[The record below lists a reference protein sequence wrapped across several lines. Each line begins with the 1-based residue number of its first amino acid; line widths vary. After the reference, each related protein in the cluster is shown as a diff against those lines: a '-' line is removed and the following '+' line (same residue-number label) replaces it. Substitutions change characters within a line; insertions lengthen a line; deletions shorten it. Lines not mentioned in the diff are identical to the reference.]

1 MGALMGAIYLEESS
15 KYILTTDHTAYCF
28 GIDTEGNL
36 QHIYW
41 GRKLP
46 REEDYP
52 DCHAIGQTVGIGK
65 NLENPKNL
73 GLNDFFYPYEATKA
87 VIDEEYAGWGGLN
100 FVEPSLK
107 VMFAD
112 GVRDLVLKH
121 YAHQF
126 KTESE
131 LVVTL
136 KDVYY
141 SLFLH
146 LHYRVL
152 ADVDLIVRWVE
163 IDNRCTE
170 SVQLE
175 SVQSAVW
182 YVPNHRT
189 YRLSYLTGRW
199 ANEFNLKQMTVPPGR
214 LAWCRENHGY
224 HTTSWLR
231 WMQKVRRLNRRQG
244 RVWVCLDATG
254 ISPIYVQLTSCGRQV
269 YLILRGNSNRAR
281 LSQRLSSSEDTLNKG
296 WAGAVDCC
304 IAMGDGTCIPQII
317 DQTPGRSSITPGKR
331 SGSTS
336 TKRNCWPWQKEPPS
350 WVWKCFM

>member
-107 VMFAD
+107 VMFAA

-175 SVQSAVW
+175 RVQSAVW

-199 ANEFNLKQMTVPPGR
+199 ANEFNLNQMTVPPGR
-214 LAWCRENHGY
+214 LVMESRRGI
-224 HTTSWLR
+224 TSHHATPWFA
-231 WMQKVRRLNRRQG
+231 
-244 RVWVCLDATG
+244 LDAEGAATEQIGKVWFGTLAWSGNWKMVIEYTSNNTAVTG
-254 ISPIYVQLTSCGRQV
+254 GINDFDFAW
-269 YLILRGNSNRAR
+269 NSNRAR

-296 WAGAVDCC
+296 GRSSRLLHRYGRRYV
-304 IAMGDGTCIPQII
+304 IPQII
-317 DQTPGRSSITPGKR
+317 DQTLAGLL
-331 SGSTS
+331 
-336 TKRNCWPWQKEPPS
+336 
-350 WVWKCFM
+350 